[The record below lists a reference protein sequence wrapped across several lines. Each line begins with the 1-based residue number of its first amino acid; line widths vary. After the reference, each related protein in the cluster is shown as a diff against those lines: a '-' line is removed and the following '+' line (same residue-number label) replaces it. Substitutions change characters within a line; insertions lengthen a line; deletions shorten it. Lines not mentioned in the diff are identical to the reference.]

1 MMGGG
6 QAGGPVPR
14 GAGGLASATYGRYH
28 LFVLIVH

>member
-1 MMGGG
+1 MGGG

-28 LFVLIVH
+28 LFICLN